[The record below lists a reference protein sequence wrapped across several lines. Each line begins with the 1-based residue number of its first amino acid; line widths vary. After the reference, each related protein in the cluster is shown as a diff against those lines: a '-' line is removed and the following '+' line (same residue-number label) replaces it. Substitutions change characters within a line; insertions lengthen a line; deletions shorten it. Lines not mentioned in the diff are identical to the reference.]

1 MHNLKKERFENS
13 TLDLPND
20 GEIFYQ
26 RGFIFQA
33 NKNTDREQKPEK
45 IVEKIRHSVLLPT
58 GERNWK
64 IMMSH
69 TLIFNIKIA

>member
-1 MHNLKKERFENS
+1 MHNLKKERFGTF

-20 GEIFYQ
+20 GEKFYL

-33 NKNTDREQKPEK
+33 NKNTNREQNPEK

-58 GERNWK
+58 GEKKDR
-64 IMMSH
+64 
-69 TLIFNIKIA
+69 